1 MEKHPMTP
9 EGFERLREEL
19 RRLKHEER
27 PRVIQEIASAREH
40 GDISENAE
48 YHAAKERQGMIEARI
63 KELEAKISRADVID
77 PTQVSGS
84 DRIQFGARV
93 TVVDEDTEK
102 ESTYRIV
109 GADEGDIQNGRLSF
123 SSPLARALMGK
134 SVGQSVEI
142 STPSGVRSY
151 EITKVQ
157 YG

>member
-1 MEKHPMTP
+1 MTP

-19 RRLKHEER
+19 KRLKHDER
-27 PRVIQEIASAREH
+27 PRVIQEIATAREH

-48 YHAAKERQGMIEARI
+48 YHAAKDRQGLVEARI
-63 KELEAKISRADVID
+63 KELEAKVSRADVID
-77 PTQVSGS
+77 PKQVGES

-134 SVGQSVEI
+134 SAGQSVEI